1 MEEKNNNLRV
11 LITGVGGFVGYNV
24 AEYLA
29 EYQSSPDKAKYWNNI
44 DIIGICHN
52 RKPSEKLGL
61 KKLVQCNLHVD
72 DLHKM
77 LSGESIDVI
86 IHCASQMKE
95 EGIRSY
101 LHNTV
106 DSTKRLLD
114 YADTA
119 QVKTFI
125 YLSSIS
131 VYGETFSEVEE
142 TSDMINMNDYG
153 MTKRLCERLVE
164 DSKIERRFVIRLP
177 RILGK
182 RCDLSYPWLPL
193 VAGKMIRGEDVYYT
207 NPNLLYNNLL
217 HVDDLSQFLLLLLEK
232 DHRGFDVF
240 VLGAKEKM
248 RIIDILETLR
258 SELSSSSKLI
268 EQIST
273 NRNKCY
279 AIKTSHAENYGFV
292 SRKTR
297 KIIEDFAAVIQV
309 AEYGFL

>member
-1 MEEKNNNLRV
+1 MEKNNLCV
-11 LITGVGGFVGYNV
+11 LITGVGGFVGHNV

-29 EYQSSPDKAKYWNNI
+29 AYQSGSDHVRYWKNI
-44 DIIGICHN
+44 DIIGICHR
-52 RKPSEKLGL
+52 RKPSEKLSL
-61 KKLVQCNLHVD
+61 KKIVQCNLYTD
-72 DLHKM
+72 DLNKM
-77 LSGESIDVI
+77 LSGENIDVI

-95 EGIRSY
+95 EGIRGY

-114 YADTA
+114 YAEA
-119 QVKTFI
+119 AKVKTFI
-125 YLSSIS
+125 YFSSIS

-193 VAGKMIRGEDVYYT
+193 VTGKMIRGEDVYYT

-217 HVDDLSQFLLLLLEK
+217 HVDDLSQFLLRLLEK
-232 DHRGFDVF
+232 DYSGFDVF

-258 SELSSSSKLI
+258 TELSSSSQLI
-268 EQIST
+268 EQSSA

-279 AIKTSHAENYGFV
+279 AINTSHAENYGFV

-297 KIIEDFAAVIQV
+297 KIIEDFAQL
-309 AEYGFL
+309 YR

>member
-1 MEEKNNNLRV
+1 MEGEYMEEKKNKLCV
-11 LITGVGGFVGYNV
+11 LITGVGGFVGHNV

-29 EYQSSPDKAKYWNNI
+29 DYQLRSDNVKYLNKI
-44 DIIGICHN
+44 DIIGLCHS
-52 RKPSEKLGL
+52 RKPSEKLSL
-61 KKLVQCNLHVD
+61 KKMVQCNLYAD
-72 DLHKM
+72 DLNKA
-77 LSGESIDVI
+77 LSGEDIDVI
-86 IHCASQMKE
+86 IHCASQMKD

-101 LHNTV
+101 LYNTV

-114 YADTA
+114 YAETT

-142 TSDMINMNDYG
+142 AGDMINLNDYG
-153 MTKRLCERLVE
+153 ITKRVCERLVE

-182 RCDLSYPWLPL
+182 RCDLSYPWIPL
-193 VAGKMIRGEDVYYT
+193 VTGKMIKGEDVYYT

-217 HVDDLSQFLLLLLEK
+217 YVDDLSKFLLLLLEK
-232 DHRGFDVF
+232 DNSGFDVF

-248 RIIDILETLR
+248 RIIDILETLK

-279 AIKTSHAENYGFV
+279 AINTSHAENYGFV

-297 KIIEDFAAVIQV
+297 KIIEDFALL
-309 AEYGFL
+309 YR